1 MSKKTFLLKIGRWD
15 EGQAFVAIVQRRRQE
30 SEVHA
35 VDLRENGTTVTQTL
49 KPIGF
54 YVAYS
59 YTLFKKGQGP
69 HDPLYAFF

>member
-15 EGQAFVAIVQRRRQE
+15 EGQAFAAVVQRKRQE

-35 VDLRENGTTVTQTL
+35 FDLTANGGSLAQSL

-59 YTLFKKGQGP
+59 YTLFRKGKRP